1 MGVRIIKNVRPQVA
15 SVRILT
21 VSHGQEAKMRAFVV
35 RLNPDTR
42 DSPPYSTY
50 PTPQEYKDIHQ
61 SSPMD
66 GFHEAVNFLSEGGVV
81 RGYLPPKHLTSIRSG
96 DPFALVTITAKTAK
110 IGGDMVVG
118 IQAGCSYEGE
128 NTRLGGTKASRTLGL
143 NWHYSCGESLSLL
156 LPQQIPDARSLVLG
170 KNGSWVR
177 GPTHEIPK
185 ATFLRIVTKAR
196 AVLTAAEDKAKID
209 RIAQSISGSSS
220 REGLDVAV
228 ESEFDA
234 RVTEALEGGLGNVI
248 GNRFPG
254 QIQVRSFQYQR
265 DPAVVAYALKNAR
278 GVCGDCGN
286 PAPFVSSRTG
296 LPYLEVHHI
305 RMLKDG
311 GSDTVENV
319 IALCPNCHRKRHH
332 G

>member
-1 MGVRIIKNVRPQVA
+1 MK
-15 SVRILT
+15 
-21 VSHGQEAKMRAFVV
+21 AFVV

-42 DSPPYSTY
+42 DGLPYSKY
-50 PTPQEYKDIHQ
+50 PTLQEYKSIHE

-81 RGYLPPKHLTSIRSG
+81 RGYLPPKHLTSIRS
-96 DPFALVTITAKTAK
+96 DEPFALVTITAKTAK
-110 IGGDMVVG
+110 ISGDMVVG
-118 IQAGCSYEGE
+118 IQAACRYEGE
-128 NTRLGGTKASRTLGL
+128 NTRLGGTRASRTLGL

-156 LPQQIPDARSLVLG
+156 LPQQIPNARSLVLG

-177 GPTHEIPK
+177 GPTTEISK
-185 ATFLRIVTKAR
+185 ATFHRILSKVRT
-196 AVLTAAEDKAKID
+196 VLAAAEDKAKLD
-209 RIAQSISGSSS
+209 RIAQSISDPSPH
-220 REGLDVAV
+220 EGLDIAV

-234 RVTEALEGGLGNVI
+234 QVANALESDLGNII

-254 QIQVRSFQYQR
+254 QIPVRSFQYQR
-265 DPAVVAYALKNAR
+265 DPSVVAYALRKAS
-278 GVCGDCGN
+278 GICGDCGS

-311 GSDTVENV
+311 GSDTVDNV
-319 IALCPNCHRKRHH
+319 VALCPNCHRKRHH

>member
-1 MGVRIIKNVRPQVA
+1 
-15 SVRILT
+15 
-21 VSHGQEAKMRAFVV
+21 MRAFVV

-42 DSPPYSTY
+42 DARPYSKY
-50 PTPQEYKDIHQ
+50 PTPQEYKDIHE

-66 GFHEAVNFLSEGGVV
+66 GFHEAINFLPESGVV
-81 RGYLPPKHLTSIRSG
+81 RGYLPPKHLNAIRS
-96 DPFALVTITAKTAK
+96 DEPFALVTITAKTAK

-118 IQAGCSYEGE
+118 IQAGCRYEGE

-156 LPQQIPDARSLVLG
+156 LPKQLPDARSLVLG
-170 KNGSWVR
+170 KSGSWVR
-177 GPTHEIPK
+177 GPTSEI
-185 ATFLRIVTKAR
+185 TKAAFLKIVNKAR
-196 AVLTAAEDKAKID
+196 TVLTTAEDKAKLD
-209 RIAQSISGSSS
+209 RIATSISDSSFQ
-220 REGLDVAV
+220 EGLDIAV
-228 ESEFDA
+228 ESEFDSQVA
-234 RVTEALEGGLGNVI
+234 DALKSDLGNVI

-265 DPAVVAYALKNAR
+265 DPAVVAYALRKAS
-278 GVCGDCGN
+278 GICGDCGN
-286 PAPFVSSRTG
+286 QAPFVSSRTG

-305 RMLKDG
+305 RTLKDG

-319 IALCPNCHRKRHH
+319 VALCPNCHRKRHH